1 MGTIKFVLKTDKVD
15 KKGLMPI
22 DLMYQLHGQRKFHRL
37 ALKMPPGNWDA
48 ATQRAVYLDKDAAKK
63 KAPLVDFAHYLK
75 SSEVKQFNASLD
87 TMVETTVPRIESR
100 FEDDRVPYS
109 SQMVIDKL
117 NEQKGTVTKKEL
129 PSDIVLDF
137 IEKYILDHSTTRVR
151 GSLSVY
157 KSLKAH
163 LSAMVK
169 QKKITVTFQ
178 NIDHRFLQDFQ
189 NFLIEHRGL
198 ANTTVAKQISTLK
211 TFLNYARKEG
221 FQVSDRHRDFKIK
234 KETLEVI
241 ALTQDEFDALL
252 RLDLSNNKKYDQ
264 VRDVFTFA
272 AASGLRYSDL
282 FQLKREHI
290 YHDEIRITVKK
301 TKEPLSVPLNSIS
314 YSILKK
320 YSKGMKPLPVISN
333 QKMNAYLKGWTEKNI
348 DGSVTQHIG
357 VCELARINTPTQIV
371 RFRGATREEN
381 TYPKF
386 ELIGVHTA
394 RKTFVTLSLEKGM
407 SAQEIMKI
415 TGHTDYKSFQR
426 YEHITSERKKSVM
439 VKAWGEIPQK
449 KLKAV

>member
-1 MGTIKFVLKTDKVD
+1 MGTIRFALKPDKAD
-15 KKGLMPI
+15 KKGLVPV
-22 DLMYQLHGQRKFHRL
+22 DLIYQLHGQRKFFRTDKKIVPANWN
-37 ALKMPPGNWDA
+37 ALNQEA
-48 ATQRAVYLDKDAAKK
+48 IFLDKVAAKK
-63 KAPLVDFAHYLK
+63 TEAPVPDYAFFLK
-75 SSEVKQFNASLD
+75 SKEVTDLNLSLGNLRKD
-87 TMVETTVPRIESR
+87 IAKIEDR
-100 FEDDRVPYS
+100 FEDDGIPYS
-109 SQMVIDKL
+109 SQMVIDRLKEL
-117 NEQKGTVTKKEL
+117 KGTATKKEL
-129 PSDIVLDF
+129 PSDVVLDF
-137 IEKYILDHSTTRVR
+137 IEKYIRDHSATRVK

-163 LSAMVK
+163 LTAMVK
-169 QKKITVTFQ
+169 KYKIAVTFQ

-221 FQVSDRHRDFKIK
+221 HQVSDRHRDFKIK

-241 ALTQDEFDALL
+241 ALTQDEFDSLMK
-252 RLDLSNNKKYDQ
+252 LDLSENKKYDQ
-264 VRDVFTFA
+264 VRDVFAFA

-290 YHDEIRITVKK
+290 YKDEIRITVKK
-301 TKEPLSVPLNSIS
+301 TKEPLSVPLNAIS

-320 YSKGMKPLPVISN
+320 YSKGIKPLPVISN
-333 QKMNAYLKGWTEKNI
+333 QKMNAYLKGWTEKHT
-348 DGSVTQHIG
+348 DGKETSHMGI
-357 VCELARINTPTQIV
+357 CEMARISTPTQIV
-371 RFRGATREEN
+371 RFRGAVREEH

-426 YEHITSERKKSVM
+426 YEHITSERKKAVM
-439 VKAWGEIPQK
+439 VKAWGEIPK
-449 KLKAV
+449 TKLKAV